1 MLLLKQGSHFGRPAQ
16 PYYLDSLAWLKE
28 NILGRRIKCEL
39 LRRDQYNRVVALP
52 LLPRSFWPWRH
63 SRRWWTPQG
72 GSSSSATTTTPTTR
86 NLPLEMVRAG
96 WGAVYSQ
103 RGAEYGSDWEKEAY
117 LAAEVEAQSVLFS
130 FFQFVLEFSFF
141 LHLLIYSGLGPW
153 SGLRGG
159 ACGNMARTSS
169 CPRIIKSDIA
179 SRRWKLRW

>member
-72 GSSSSATTTTPTTR
+72 GSSSSGTTTTPTTR

-117 LAAEVEAQSVLFS
+117 LAAEAEAQSVLFPFSNLFLSFLS
-130 FFQFVLEFSFF
+130 FF
-141 LHLLIYSGLGPW
+141 IYSFTRAWAPGQGCAEGHVAIWHEHRVAHGL
-153 SGLRGG
+153 
-159 ACGNMARTSS
+159 
-169 CPRIIKSDIA
+169 
-179 SRRWKLRW
+179 